1 MRSFVMCAVA
11 ALALCVAGTAL
22 AGIYAASS
30 EVDATVTVSGAWTS
44 VQWYKSDG
52 CYSGVGDP
60 EVSDWKDRAQ
70 GNTPIHLATSA
81 SDTYGSA
88 ASTIDV
94 DAPGLVPTLVS
105 HSAAEVH
112 DVFTPDGHWAYAF
125 NLGGANWLTS
135 GATQTVTVT
144 LDYSY
149 DLDLIQ
155 AHSYAPKDS
164 VRIYVGFWDPGG
176 NLMLSADSEF
186 VLEGNYLVKTVILDT
201 AGSSTGTVVGTK
213 TWNVNVTSGAFYS
226 FWSMT
231 EAYAWTIGPPYEAWI
246 DDDYC
251 DGCPNDGHIWGYDA
265 FSDIQSGIDAV
276 GGSIVNVAPGVY
288 SQRLTI
294 SNTVDLRGAQ
304 YGVDPTQPGARTN
317 PANESIINMT
327 GLAYANP
334 NMLISVGS
342 AVSSVS
348 IDGFTLDQNQAWY
361 MADECV
367 IRAWDDYITVSNN
380 IMSGTYGIVYK
391 GNDYLTVDK
400 NSMVV
405 NKSGVVVQPN
415 PATNVTLSDNLFA
428 LGPSPIGDESAMY
441 LTGTNQAD
449 ITGNTA
455 TGFVNGRGVGGS
467 NLTNVT
473 MSGNSF
479 TGNRDAVSFWGN
491 TTFITITDNDL
502 SNSSRYGINIKGQDI
517 TISGN
522 VIDNCGNAGINVDRH
537 VIDTERV
544 SVTGNSIA
552 GNTNYGVYV
561 NTSLVTETVDAE
573 ANWWG
578 AASGPVHASN
588 PGGSG
593 DAAGDGVDYS
603 PWWGVDYVGDA
614 HVSPWTWYTND
625 SIVDAIDLASAG
637 DDVNVLAGTYAEN
650 VLVDKALTLT
660 GIGMPEIVPGAGN
673 GVEIEASDVT
683 VDGFEIHECAHGIEV
698 WLPPPEYNV
707 SPGYTN
713 LRLLNNLIWDINDGA
728 WGFGIYVGTESERYN
743 PGHGM
748 YDPTLTDLLDFTGLE
763 IVGNTITSTSGASI
777 VLQSMRSY
785 TSTPLKIH
793 SNHVHL
799 NAMSA
804 IWIDGSWDLDFVGNR
819 LHNNSNGV
827 FFSNYGDGYYETTP
841 DNAYDPK
848 NIAFSGNIIHSNSSH
863 GVAMW
868 DAYPGEVTF
877 TGNSI
882 YGNSTGFENYLGVAA
897 AAEGNWWGDPS
908 GPHDNVGTHEASPGV
923 CYDPS
928 IMKNDDGLGNSA
940 KGLVDY
946 CPWFTGNIICTPD
959 PQELTNAEPVKTVDV
974 DYVGGGGGLVY
985 GYSLKFSWDGG
996 VVSTA
1001 PVSVTEGSLLSDQGL
1016 TQFFALASGA
1026 NEITVDCVLLGDQ
1039 PGVTGPGTMFTIEF
1053 TGLACGVSDI
1063 DVTVIKVRDKA
1074 NNSLGGFYEDDGEII
1089 VDMVNPVFTI
1099 NDPWPDGECYNVS
1112 PVLDLSASD
1121 ACGDLHDA
1129 FYRIDGGAWAS
1140 DAGLFTGYSGSAWSN
1155 SAWTLPGFGV
1165 LAEGPHTVEFYCDDD
1180 VGNPSAVVGWDFIK
1194 DTIDPSAVSDFDASP
1209 GHEKVH
1215 LSWTNPGGGPG
1226 DFDHVVVVRKPWSG
1240 GSPYGYP
1247 EYVQPADGYPAGPGD
1262 GAVVY
1267 SGTGSSYD
1275 DPVADRSIYF
1285 YRAFVYDCAGNYN
1298 GGTSPGGDIPPGF
1311 AQGDRSTNYWLG
1323 DMTDGVG
1330 FTGSYD
1336 GLVDFNDINGL
1347 SACYWLYS
1355 PGSPPG
1361 SPHNE
1366 CDVGPT
1372 DDNSRLGLP
1381 VPDDYIDF
1389 EDLMIFAMNYGVVS
1403 PLGAP
1408 VLEREELG
1416 PVVLR
1421 LESTGAIDNEL
1432 VVSLVLGGN
1441 VDEVKGVSVVL
1452 EYDTESLVLESATR
1466 SSGLAG
1472 GLVFFD
1478 AREGSSGE
1486 VWIDVAALGRGQVVR
1501 GSGELARLVFSV
1513 AGTSP
1518 EVKFAEAEI
1527 RGVDNRP
1534 LDAVSESYEAEV
1546 VPALTRLLGAR
1557 PNPFGPGTTVQYE
1570 LSRSEHVLVE
1580 VYDARGRL
1588 VRELVDGVLDAGSYS
1603 ERWDGLDSRGT
1614 AVHGGVYFVKMRAGG
1629 YESTSKLVKL
1639 Q

>member
-1 MRSFVMCAVA
+1 MKPWRYCLVAAVVILFAGLQPVESAGREPAHPFDGYVQVPLFGDAAEAPLPVLGALGDRVDFMAALEDAGDYLQQMAADVTEDNAGNGTDGLDEDPDDPDDGGWDWRVTSPPAPFFHTTATSPTNIYGATAMGLYYAYLETGDAGHFTAMEDAADELITSRHTYRSAPDIIFLIRFNSLPEVSGTAYADSAKAKFDGRIAVYGTADSLAKYIRDVRYGQGYGNGIIAWDIGAWAVA
-11 ALALCVAGTAL
+11 AAMLEDEYPADAYDYATAADDIAEVIWQDSFNDNPGYFDIVDDAGWDPTYTDRNFYWYCLGLTGLIDAFR
-22 AGIYAASS
+22 AADVHTS
-30 EVDATVTVSGAWTS
+30 E
-44 VQWYKSDG
+44 
-52 CYSGVGDP
+52 
-60 EVSDWKDRAQ
+60 
-70 GNTPIHLATSA
+70 I
-81 SDTYGSA
+81 
-88 ASTIDV
+88 
-94 DAPGLVPTLVS
+94 PGLVTRLLDSQFSNGAVS
-105 HSAAEVH
+105 FS
-112 DVFTPDGHWAYAF
+112 Y
-125 NLGGANWLTS
+125 GANPDDEDWQSTAYGATCLGALDQFTYQRAINKMGYYM
-135 GATQTVTVT
+135 GATQ
-144 LDYSY
+144 DASGGWRYSSGNHY
-149 DLDLIQ
+149 PEVCGECASGLGFTSSDL
-155 AHSYAPKDS
+155 
-164 VRIYVGFWDPGG
+164 
-176 NLMLSADSEF
+176 
-186 VLEGNYLVKTVILDT
+186 
-201 AGSSTGTVVGTK
+201 
-213 TWNVNVTSGAFYS
+213 AF
-226 FWSMT
+226 
-231 EAYAWTIGPPYEAWI
+231 AIV
-246 DDDYC
+246 DDDFTSQADVDVYNAANGT
-251 DGCPNDGHIWGYDA
+251 DYVWGYDA
-265 FSDIQSGIDAV
+265 FAAIGEGVDAV
-276 GGSIVNVAPGVY
+276 SAGGTVQVEDGTYEEQVEIAKDLTLDGAGKGSTIVQSPA
-288 SQRLTI
+288 SLTEYFVTG
-294 SNTVDLRGAQ
+294 SNNNYPVIYIHGAASVTVQELTVDGLSRGNSNYRFTGIGLHNAGGAIDNCEIKDIKDTPISGAQ
-304 YGVDPTQPGARTN
+304 HGVGLYAYCPDSPARVLNVTDCDVYGYQKNG
-317 PANESIINMT
+317 
-327 GLAYANP
+327 
-334 NMLISVGS
+334 
-342 AVSSVS
+342 
-348 IDGFTLDQNQAWY
+348 
-361 MADECV
+361 MAM
-367 IRAWDDYITVSNN
+367 I
-380 IMSGTYGIVYK
+380 G
-391 GNDYLTVDK
+391 DYLTANIDGC
-400 NSMVV
+400 VV
-405 NKSGVVVQPN
+405 TGYG
-415 PATNVTLSDNLFA
+415 PAAFIAQNGIQIGPGATGSI
-428 LGPSPIGDESAMY
+428 GPSD
-441 LTGTNQAD
+441 
-449 ITGNTA
+449 GNTVSGHSYTPHTWA
-455 TGFVNGRGVGGS
+455 ACGILVNMSSGTVVIENNTVTENSEGIYCWDASGNVAYNTVTTTQAGTGVADYWGIICDPGVGGALHEAQAYDGDLVTKGVNDPLATFTYDASS
-467 NLTNVT
+467 NVVDGDDGAGSVGLWIGGYGSSTV
-473 MSGNSF
+473 GF
-479 TGNRDAVSFWGN
+479 TGSSNQ
-491 TTFITITDNDL
+491 ITDFD
-502 SNSSRYGINIKGQDI
+502 
-517 TISGN
+517 
-522 VIDNCGNAGINVDRH
+522 
-537 VIDTERV
+537 
-544 SVTGNSIA
+544 
-552 GNTNYGVYV
+552 YGVYV
-561 NTSLVTETVDAE
+561 DEATPGIVESAVMNYNAFMSNVTYGFYNNAGVTADALR
-573 ANWWG
+573 NWWG
-578 AASGPVHASN
+578 DASGPSGAG
-588 PGGSG
+588 GGSG
-593 DAAGDGVDYS
+593 DA
-603 PWWGVDYVGDA
+603 
-614 HVSPWTWYTND
+614 VST
-625 SIVDAIDLASAG
+625 
-637 DDVNVLAGTYAEN
+637 NVLFTPH
-650 VLVDKALTLT
+650 
-660 GIGMPEIVPGAGN
+660 IG
-673 GVEIEASDVT
+673 
-683 VDGFEIHECAHGIEV
+683 
-698 WLPPPEYNV
+698 
-707 SPGYTN
+707 
-713 LRLLNNLIWDINDGA
+713 
-728 WGFGIYVGTESERYN
+728 
-743 PGHGM
+743 
-748 YDPTLTDLLDFTGLE
+748 
-763 IVGNTITSTSGASI
+763 
-777 VLQSMRSY
+777 
-785 TSTPLKIH
+785 
-793 SNHVHL
+793 
-799 NAMSA
+799 
-804 IWIDGSWDLDFVGNR
+804 
-819 LHNNSNGV
+819 
-827 FFSNYGDGYYETTP
+827 
-841 DNAYDPK
+841 
-848 NIAFSGNIIHSNSSH
+848 
-863 GVAMW
+863 
-868 DAYPGEVTF
+868 
-877 TGNSI
+877 
-882 YGNSTGFENYLGVAA
+882 YLG
-897 AAEGNWWGDPS
+897 EP
-908 GPHDNVGTHEASPGV
+908 NV
-923 CYDPS
+923 
-928 IMKNDDGLGNSA
+928 
-940 KGLVDY
+940 
-946 CPWFTGNIICTPD
+946 FCTPD